1 MDHRLHGDRIP
12 LAEML
17 SVAGVDFTVHQHDE
31 IRTAEDI
38 RSKTW
43 FSIERSVKSLAFTVD
58 TGRVVL
64 AAVPGPARLQYGR
77 LAAAID
83 VRRSALKPASADILA
98 ALKMEP
104 GGVSPI
110 CRDPAV
116 TVVLDS
122 AVPQMG
128 RVFCGSGRA
137 DCTLELLGADIARFV
152 SNLVVSEIAAPS
164 GVADAG
170 RSLDQR

>member
-1 MDHRLHGDRIP
+1 MDPRIP
-12 LAEML
+12 DGRFPLVEML
-17 SVAGVDFTVHQHDE
+17 SAANVDFTVHQHAE

-38 RSKTW
+38 QSRTW
-43 FSIERSVKSLAFTVD
+43 FSIERSVKALAFSVD
-58 TGRVVL
+58 GDRVVL

-77 LAAAID
+77 LATAIS

-98 ALKMEP
+98 ALQMEP

-110 CRDPAV
+110 CRDPDV

-122 AVPQMG
+122 AIPRMG

-152 SNLVVSEIAAPS
+152 RDAVVSEIAAP
-164 GVADAG
+164 A
-170 RSLDQR
+170 R